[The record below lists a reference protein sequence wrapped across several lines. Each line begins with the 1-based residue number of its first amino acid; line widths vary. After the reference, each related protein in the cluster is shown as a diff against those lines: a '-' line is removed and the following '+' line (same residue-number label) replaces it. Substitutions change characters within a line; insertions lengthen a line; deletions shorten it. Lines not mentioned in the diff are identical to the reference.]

1 MPVYAKDFSIST
13 YYHHSIMAV
22 HIFGKSVKHNS
33 LVRIGLAKTI
43 FGVGY
48 ATAEQICARVGL
60 YPQMRMNQLTEPQL
74 MAINKELSKMK
85 VEGKLKQEI
94 LENIK
99 LKRQIGSYA
108 GYRHAYGLPV
118 RGQGTRNN
126 ANTAKKL
133 NKLDRR
139 L

>member
-1 MPVYAKDFSIST
+1 
-13 YYHHSIMAV
+13 MAV
-22 HIFGKSVKHNS
+22 HIFGKSVKHNA

-48 ATAEQICARVGL
+48 PTAQEICAKVGL
-60 YPQMRMNQLTEPQL
+60 YPQMRMNELTEPQL
-74 MAINKELSKMK
+74 MAINKELGKMK

-99 LKRQIGSYA
+99 LKRLIGSYA

>member
-1 MPVYAKDFSIST
+1 
-13 YYHHSIMAV
+13 MAV
-22 HIFGKSVKHNS
+22 HIFGKSVKHNA
-33 LVRIGLAKTI
+33 LVSIGLFKSI

-48 ATAEQICARVGL
+48 ATAQQICARVGL
-60 YPQMRMNQLTEPQL
+60 YPQMRMNQLTESQI
-74 MAINKELSKMK
+74 MAINKELNKLK
-85 VEGKLKQEI
+85 IEGNLKQEI
-94 LENIK
+94 TENIK
-99 LKRQIGSYA
+99 LKRLIGSYA

-133 NKLDRR
+133 NSLDRR

>member
-1 MPVYAKDFSIST
+1 
-13 YYHHSIMAV
+13 MAV